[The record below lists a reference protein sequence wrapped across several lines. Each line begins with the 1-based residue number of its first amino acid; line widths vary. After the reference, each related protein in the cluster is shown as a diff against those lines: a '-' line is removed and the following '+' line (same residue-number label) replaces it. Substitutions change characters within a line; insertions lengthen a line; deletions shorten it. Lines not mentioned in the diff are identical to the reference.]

1 MIRTTFARV
10 GAYGISADN
19 MTERKAAHTARPGAF
34 YAVRQ
39 KHQNTDAIF
48 VQYST

>member
-19 MTERKAAHTARPGAF
+19 MTERKAAPHGAF
-34 YAVRQ
+34 WRVLRQ
-39 KHQNTDAIF
+39 GILYTTNAE
-48 VQYST
+48 